1 MTGDQWNDS
10 WERLMARYQPGRA
23 QAIERMIEL
32 IATRCEGSAPR
43 VLDVGGGTGT
53 LCSRLLERVP
63 RAEVT
68 LVDLDPV
75 MLKIAG
81 SSLPSAVN
89 VVRADLRDPEWTTS
103 LPHVGYDAVL
113 AVMALHYLPP
123 ARLTE
128 LYTELAGLVR
138 AGGFVAN
145 VDDMPEAEA
154 VAPLGDHGIPDDGGV
169 SWDAWWGQVAA
180 DPVLGPAVAERARL
194 FGDAPSAEWHP
205 PAAWH
210 LRALG
215 TGSFDEAGVAWRDGD
230 QAAVVAFRS
239 R

>member
-1 MTGDQWNDS
+1 MTLADWNDR
-10 WERLMARYQPGRA
+10 WERLMARYQPGRER
-23 QAIERMIEL
+23 AIERMIDL
-32 IATRCEGSAPR
+32 VASRADGATPR

-53 LCSRLLERVP
+53 LCSRLLERLP
-63 RAEVT
+63 GAEVT

-75 MLKIAG
+75 MLAIAG
-81 SSLPSAVN
+81 ESLPSSVE
-89 VVRADLRDPEWTTS
+89 VVRADLRNPDWVTR
-103 LPHVGYDAVL
+103 LPDGGYDAVL

-123 ARLTE
+123 GRLTE
-128 LYTELAGLVR
+128 LYAELAGLVR

-145 VDDMPEAEA
+145 VDDMPDAGA
-154 VAPLGDHGIPDDGGV
+154 VVSTSDDGGTPW
-169 SWDAWWGQVAA
+169 SAWWEQAAA
-180 DPVLGPAVAERARL
+180 DPVLGPAVVERARL

-215 TGSFDEAGVAWRDGD
+215 AGPVEEPAVVWRDGV
-230 QAAVVAFRS
+230 QAAVVAFRP

>member
-1 MTGDQWNDS
+1 MTLGNWNDS
-10 WERLMARYQPGRA
+10 WERLMVRYQPGRER
-23 QAIERMIEL
+23 AIERMIDL
-32 IATRCEGSAPR
+32 VASRCDGGVPR

-53 LCSRLLERVP
+53 LCSRLLERLP
-63 RAEVT
+63 GAEVT

-75 MLKIAG
+75 MLAIAG
-81 SSLPSAVN
+81 ASLPSSVE
-89 VVRADLRDPEWTTS
+89 VVRADLRDPEWVTR
-103 LPHVGYDAVL
+103 LPDGGYDAVL

-123 ARLTE
+123 GRLTE

-138 AGGFVAN
+138 AGGFVAT
-145 VDDMPEAEA
+145 VDDMPDAGAA
-154 VAPLGDHGIPDDGGV
+154 VSAGDDVGTPW
-169 SWDAWWGQVAA
+169 SAWWEQAAA
-180 DPVLGPAVAERARL
+180 DPVLGPAVVERARL

-215 TGSFDEAGVAWRDGD
+215 ACPVEEPAVVWRDGV
-230 QAAVVAFRS
+230 QAAVVAFRP